1 MRALDLRRTLAALA
15 IAALL
20 AMLGACAGTS
30 GNVTKRDE
38 PAPLPQQP
46 VVEEQRKEIDGD
58 MLYRLLVAEF
68 AGRRGQLDVALDN
81 YLSAAFESTDPRV
94 AERAARI
101 AVYARDNRKALLAA
115 RRWVELSPDNIEARQ
130 VIATLYVRIGD
141 IDNAERELEQVVGLT
156 DGGTDQGLTLV
167 AALLGR
173 EQNHRAALDVITRL
187 VERYPD
193 RAVAHYSQGTLA
205 DRVGDK
211 ALALS
216 ATARAIELQP
226 GYSDAIILRAK
237 VLVDLGRTE
246 EAFDSM
252 QAALDDN
259 PEDLPIKLGY
269 ARLLVESGQF
279 ERAAEQLR
287 ELYVLNKDNANL
299 VYALGLLAIES
310 RRLEDARE
318 YMIQVLA
325 LGTRNNDANYY
336 LGRIAESQR
345 DYVLATKRYL
355 LVNGGD
361 NQLDAQIRV
370 AEMLARL
377 DRMEEA
383 REHLRKLQ
391 IMNPEPNNA
400 VRFYLAEGEILRQAG
415 HHGEAMRVLSEA
427 LKEFPGNTDLLYARA
442 LTAEKVDRP
451 DIVEQDLLEVLS
463 REPDNAHALNAL
475 GYYLADHTDRLQ
487 EAKDYITRALEL
499 LPNDPAVIDSMGWL
513 QYRLGNHEQALEY
526 LKRAY
531 EKLEDAEIAAHLGEV
546 LWVTGDREA
555 ASKVWN
561 RALEVSPED
570 NVLRRVMQRFKQ

>member
-1 MRALDLRRTLAALA
+1 MRALDHKRTLGALI

-20 AMLGACAGTS
+20 TMLGACAGTS
-30 GNVTKRDE
+30 GKVTTRDE
-38 PAPLPQQP
+38 PAQP
-46 VVEEQRKEIDGD
+46 APPVAEEQRKEIDGD

-68 AGRRGQLDVALDN
+68 AGRRGQLDVALEN
-81 YLSAAFESTDPRV
+81 YLSAAFDSTDPRV

-101 AVYARDNRKALLAA
+101 AVYARDNQKALAA
-115 RRWVELSPDNIEARQ
+115 AQRWVELSPDNIEAHQ
-130 VIATLYVRIGD
+130 VIATLYVRVGD
-141 IDNAERELEQVVGLT
+141 IDNAERELEKVVALT

-173 EQNHRAALDVITRL
+173 EQNHRVALDVITRM
-187 VERYPD
+187 VERYPE

-205 DRVGDK
+205 DRVGNK
-211 ALALS
+211 TLALS
-216 ATARAIELQP
+216 AASRAIELQP
-226 GYSDAIILRAK
+226 GFSDAIILRSN

-246 EAFDSM
+246 EAFASM
-252 QAALDDN
+252 QAALDDD
-259 PEDLPIKLGY
+259 PENLPIKLGY

-318 YMIQVLA
+318 YMMQVLA

-336 LGRIAESQR
+336 LGRIAENQR
-345 DYVLATKRYL
+345 DYGLATKHYL

-415 HHGEAMRVLSEA
+415 RHDEAMRVLSDA
-427 LKEFPGNTDLLYARA
+427 LEEFPDSTDLLYARA

-451 DIVEQDLLEVLS
+451 DIVEQDLLEVLR

-475 GYYLADHTDRLQ
+475 GYYLADRTDRLR
-487 EAKDYITRALEL
+487 EASDYITRALEL

-555 ASKVWN
+555 ASNVWN
-561 RALEVSPED
+561 RALEVAPED
-570 NVLRRVMQRFKQ
+570 HVLRRVMQRFNQ

>member
-1 MRALDLRRTLAALA
+1 MRVLHLKRAYRPLA
-15 IAALL
+15 IAASL
-20 AMLGACAGTS
+20 AILSACAGTP
-30 GNVTKRDE
+30 GNVQTQE
-38 PAPLPQQP
+38 EAAPQPAP
-46 VVEEQRKEIDGD
+46 VAVEPQRKEIDGD

-81 YLSAAFESTDPRV
+81 YLSAAYDSTDPRV

-101 AVYARDNRKALLAA
+101 AVYARDNDKALSAA
-115 RRWVELSPDNIEARQ
+115 QRWVELSPKNIEARQ
-130 VIATLYVRIGD
+130 VTATLYVRLGD
-141 IDNAERELEQVVGLT
+141 IDNAEKELEKVIELT
-156 DGGTDQGLTLV
+156 DGGADPGLTLV

-173 EQNHRAALDVITRL
+173 EQNHRIALDVITRM

-205 DRVGDK
+205 DRVGNTE
-211 ALALS
+211 LALS
-216 ATARAIELQP
+216 AASRAIELEP
-226 GYSDAIILRAK
+226 GYSDAINLRAK
-237 VLVDLGRTE
+237 VLVDVGRTE
-246 EAFDSM
+246 EAFASLD
-252 QAALDDN
+252 AALAKD
-259 PEDLPIKLGY
+259 PENLPIKLGY
-269 ARLLVESGQF
+269 ARLLVEAGQF

-287 ELYVLNKDNANL
+287 ELYVLHKTNANL

-318 YMIQVLA
+318 YMLQVLQ

-336 LGRIAESQR
+336 LGRIAENQR
-345 DYVLATKRYL
+345 DYGLATKHYL

-383 REHLRKLQ
+383 RDHLRRLQ

-415 HHGEAMRVLSEA
+415 HHGEAMRVLTEA
-427 LKEFPGNTDLLYARA
+427 LEELPATTDLLYARA
-442 LTAEKVDRP
+442 LTAEKVNRP
-451 DIVEQDLLEVLS
+451 DIVEQDLLEVL
-463 REPDNAHALNAL
+463 RHEPANAHALNAL

-487 EAKDYITRALEL
+487 EAENYITRALEL

-513 QYRLGNHEQALEY
+513 QYRLGNHERALEY

-531 EKLEDAEIAAHLGEV
+531 EKLEDAEIAARWKLPRKTRCCSG
-546 LWVTGDREA
+546 
-555 ASKVWN
+555 
-561 RALEVSPED
+561 
-570 NVLRRVMQRFKQ
+570 

>member
-1 MRALDLRRTLAALA
+1 MTDFRQNETLRTLLICALA
-15 IAALL
+15 AA
-20 AMLGACAGTS
+20 LGACAATTGKVST
-30 GNVTKRDE
+30 GEE
-38 PAPLPQQP
+38 PAEQDAAP
-46 VVEEQRKEIDGD
+46 VVETPRKQIDGD
-58 MLYRLLVAEF
+58 MLFRLLVAEF

-81 YLSAAFESTDPRV
+81 YLAASLESTDPRV

-101 AVYARDNRKALLAA
+101 AVYARDNQKALRASK
-115 RRWVELSPDNIEARQ
+115 RWVELAPDNIEAHQ
-130 VIATLYVRIGD
+130 VIATLYVRLGD
-141 IDNAERELEQVVGLT
+141 VDRAEAALEQVVALT
-156 DGGTDQGLTLV
+156 DGGTDRGLTLV

-173 EQNHRAALDVITRL
+173 EQNHRVALEVISRL

-193 RAVAHYSQGTLA
+193 RAVAHYSQGSLA
-205 DRVGDK
+205 ERVGNK
-211 ALALS
+211 QLALD
-216 ATARAIELQP
+216 ATNRAIELQP
-226 GYSDAIILRAK
+226 GYSDAIILRARM
-237 VLVDLGRTE
+237 LVDLGRTE
-246 EAFDSM
+246 EAFASM
-252 QAALDDN
+252 EAALDEDQDN
-259 PEDLPIKLGY
+259 LPIKLGY
-269 ARLLVESGQF
+269 ARLLVEAGQF

-287 ELYVLNKDNANL
+287 ELYDDNSENPNL

-318 YMIQVLA
+318 YMLQVLA
-325 LGTRNNDANYY
+325 LGNRNNDAYYY
-336 LGRIAESQR
+336 LGRIAENQR
-345 DYVLATKRYL
+345 DYALATKHYL

-377 DRMEEA
+377 DRMDEA

-415 HHGEAMRVLSEA
+415 RHGEAMRVLTEA
-427 LKEFPGNTDLLYARA
+427 LEELPGNTDLLYARA

-451 DIVEQDLLEVLS
+451 DIVEQDLLEVLR

-475 GYYLADHTDRLQ
+475 GYYLADRTDRLVEAQ
-487 EAKDYITRALEL
+487 EYITRALEM

-513 QYRLGNHEQALEY
+513 HYRLGNHEKALEF

-546 LWVTGDREA
+546 LWVMGDREA
-555 ASKVWN
+555 ASKVWS
-561 RALEVSPED
+561 RALEVAPED
-570 NVLRRVMQRFKQ
+570 NVLRRVMQRFNQ

>member
-1 MRALDLRRTLAALA
+1 MKALDHKRTLGALT

-20 AMLGACAGTS
+20 TLLGACAGTT
-30 GNVTKRDE
+30 GKVTTRDE
-38 PAPLPQQP
+38 PAPPAPP
-46 VVEEQRKEIDGD
+46 VAEEQRKEIDGD

-81 YLSAAFESTDPRV
+81 YLSAAFDSTDPRV

-101 AVYARDNRKALLAA
+101 AVYARDNQKALAAA

-130 VIATLYVRIGD
+130 VMATLYVRVGE
-141 IDNAERELEQVVGLT
+141 IDNAERELEKVVALT

-173 EQNHRAALDVITRL
+173 EQNHRVALDVITRL

-205 DRVGDK
+205 DRVGNK
-211 ALALS
+211 TLALS
-216 ATARAIELQP
+216 AATRAIELQP
-226 GYSDAIILRAK
+226 GFSDAIILRAK
-237 VLVDLGRTE
+237 VLADVGRTE
-246 EAFDSM
+246 EAFASM
-252 QAALDDN
+252 QAALADD
-259 PEDLPIKLGY
+259 PENLPIKLGY

-287 ELYVLNKDNANL
+287 ELYVLNKSNANL

-318 YMIQVLA
+318 YMMQVLA

-336 LGRIAESQR
+336 LGRIAENQR
-345 DYVLATKRYL
+345 DYGLATKHYL

-415 HHGEAMRVLSEA
+415 RHGEAMQVLSEA
-427 LKEFPGNTDLLYARA
+427 LEEFPGNTDLLYARA

-451 DIVEQDLLEVLS
+451 DIVERDLLDVLD

-487 EAKDYITRALEL
+487 EAEDYITRALEL

-555 ASKVWN
+555 ASNVWN
-561 RALEVSPED
+561 RALEVAPED
-570 NVLRRVMQRFKQ
+570 NVLRRVMQRFNQ